1 MTSRLSPEALRL
13 KASVFERAA
22 AQKPDKAKEL
32 LGAAKAAQ
40 LAADV
45 AENGLA
51 PKPQP
56 MGSRIEL
63 PANDQ

>member
-1 MTSRLSPEALRL
+1 MSRSSPEALRR
-13 KASVFERAA
+13 KAAIFQKAA
-22 AQKPDKAKEL
+22 ALNPEKKQEL

-51 PKPQP
+51 PKPQQL
-56 MGSRIEL
+56 GQSG
-63 PANDQ
+63 